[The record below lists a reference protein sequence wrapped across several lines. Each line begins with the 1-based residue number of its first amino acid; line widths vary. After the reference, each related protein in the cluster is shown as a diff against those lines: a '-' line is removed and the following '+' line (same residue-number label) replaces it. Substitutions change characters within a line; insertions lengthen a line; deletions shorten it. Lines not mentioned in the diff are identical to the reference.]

1 MADALLTME
10 EKDGQKENESWER
23 RRRDAG
29 CEARLWTQTFLLDFE
44 INCLS
49 LCLLMTLMNWIEWM
63 HWTWLLYDGSLMPG
77 FFLSMFFVLPNH
89 AVDSRGSRRLREMPF
104 FVCLSLSKGNIA
116 NLLYIHLL
124 VYWCLFIWSAR
135 WSDLEK
141 HLSQWEH
148 LKGLD
153 PVCFLKWRVNSSDRA
168 NLHSHPSHEH
178 LYGFSPVHVVVVQMG
193 AIRKTI
199 EKEDRGKI

>member
-1 MADALLTME
+1 MLCWQWKRKMAKKRMNHERE
-10 EKDGQKENESWER
+10 EEEMLVVKH
-23 RRRDAG
+23 
-29 CEARLWTQTFLLDFE
+29 DFE
-44 INCLS
+44 HRLFYLTLKSTVS